1 MSRAIDIPTVFASF
15 DDLWSPFLG
24 GPGPG
29 PVYVASLA
37 EEPRATLRDR
47 YRRGRKRARR
57 FDPPDGEGVGR
68 QGPPA
73 GLREV
78 F

>member
-15 DDLWSPFLG
+15 NDLWSPFLG
-24 GPGPG
+24 GTGPG

-47 YRRGRKRARR
+47 YRDGVGSE
-57 FDPPDGEGVGR
+57 PDGSIQLTARAWAVKGHR
-68 QGPPA
+68 PA
-73 GLREV
+73 
-78 F
+78 